1 MRQGKRSSAT
11 AFSNRAR
18 GAGSSVRKWAHTLAG
33 YAPLPWGIDLLLTD
47 GCNLRCTYC
56 PITTDMETKRPSAM
70 MDTTKAIRF
79 LESVASFKPMIR
91 IFGGEPFLHP
101 EWPRIFAAATSNGLA
116 ITVVTNGTR
125 LAGRADEIVKSGLL
139 ALGISVDAPD
149 VNDRY
154 RGKGTFAVAERVV
167 REIQEAKARLGSDT
181 PQIEIYS
188 TVYEG
193 TYASLTHWADVLRD
207 WNIDTLRLQHQIW
220 LRTAQR
226 PETEHLIVKAIGDST
241 FFRSD
246 VDTYCS
252 DEMPNVDPLVLE
264 AELRML
270 AQTSYPFR
278 LEFHPPLPIEEMMR
292 FYRDTDFKRQTARSC
307 TLISNYAFVDPRGRL
322 YPCLTLDMGN
332 VFEKPF
338 EGVWNGP
345 KFRAFRR
352 LLRREQRLPLCER
365 CPA

>member
-1 MRQGKRSSAT
+1 MPLSTRVRSALT
-11 AFSNRAR
+11 TVGRKAR
-18 GAGSSVRKWAHTLAG
+18 TYAG

-47 GCNLRCTYC
+47 ACNLRCSYC
-56 PITTDMETKRPSAM
+56 PITTDMVTKRPSAM
-70 MDTTKAIRF
+70 MPTDKAIQF
-79 LESVASFKPMIR
+79 LESVSPFEPMIR
-91 IFGGEPFLHP
+91 MFGGEPFLHP
-101 EWPRIFAAATSNGLA
+101 EWPKIFACAVSNGLP

-125 LAGRADEIVKSGLL
+125 LLGRADEIVQSGLL
-139 ALGISVDAPD
+139 ALGISIDPLEVHDK
-149 VNDRY
+149 Y
-154 RGKGTFAVAERVV
+154 RGAGTFALCEQVINEVN
-167 REIQEAKARLGSDT
+167 EAKARLGSKT
-181 PQIEIYS
+181 PLIEIYS

-193 TYASLTHWADVLRD
+193 TYDKLVEWADFLRG
-207 WNIDTLRLQHQIW
+207 WNIATLRLQHQIW

-226 PETEHLIVKAIGDST
+226 PESEHLITKAIGDST

-252 DEMPNVDPLVLE
+252 DDMPNVDPVVLE
-264 AELRML
+264 QQLR
-270 AQTSYPFR
+270 AINTTQYPFG
-278 LEFHPPLPIEEMMR
+278 LEFHPPLPIEEMME
-292 FYRDTDFKRQTARSC
+292 FYRDPNFQRQTARAC

-332 VFEKPF
+332 VFEQPF
-338 EGVWNGP
+338 ERVWNGD

>member
-1 MRQGKRSSAT
+1 MRA
-11 AFSNRAR
+11 
-18 GAGSSVRKWAHTLAG
+18 VAG

-47 GCNLRCTYC
+47 ACNLRCTYC
-56 PITTDMETKRPSAM
+56 PITTDMEIKRPAAY
-70 MDTTKAIRF
+70 MDTAKAIRF
-79 LESVASFKPMIR
+79 LESVSHFRPMIR
-91 IFGGEPFLHP
+91 VFGGEPFLHP
-101 EWPRIFAAATSNGLA
+101 QWPRIFAAAVSNGLP

-125 LAGRADEIVKSGLL
+125 LVGRAEELVKSGLL
-139 ALGISVDAPD
+139 AVGISVDPPRA
-149 VNDRY
+149 NDRH
-154 RGKGTFAVAERVV
+154 RGDGTFAVCRQVV
-167 REIQEAKARLGSDT
+167 EEIHEARERLGSGT
-181 PQIEIYS
+181 PLIEIYS

-193 TYASLTHWADVLRD
+193 THDILTSWADELRA
-207 WNIDTLRLQHQIW
+207 WRIDTLRLQHQIW

-226 PETEHLIVKAIGDST
+226 PVSEQMIERAIGDTT

-252 DEMPNVDPLVLE
+252 DTMPNVDPLVLE
-264 AELRML
+264 RELRAL
-270 AQTSYPFR
+270 NATQYPFK
-278 LEFHPPLPIEEMMR
+278 LEFHPPLPVEEMME
-292 FYRDTDFKRQTARSC
+292 FYRDPEFKRQTARSC

-332 VFEKPF
+332 VFERPF
-338 EGVWNGP
+338 EEVWNGT

>member
-1 MRQGKRSSAT
+1 MPLSRL
-11 AFSNRAR
+11 RA
-18 GAGSSVRKWAHTLAG
+18 LAG
-33 YAPLPWGIDLLLTD
+33 YAALPWGIDMLLTD
-47 GCNLRCTYC
+47 ACNLRCSYC
-56 PITTDMETKRPSAM
+56 PITTDMVTKRPSALM
-70 MDTTKAIRF
+70 HTDRAIAF
-79 LESVASFKPMIR
+79 IDSIASFKPMIR
-91 IFGGEPFLHP
+91 FFGGEPFLHP
-101 EWPRIFAAATSNGLA
+101 EWPRIFGAAVERGLP

-125 LAGRADEIVKSGLL
+125 LAGKAEELIRSGLL
-139 ALGISVDAPD
+139 AVGISIDPPS
-149 VNDRY
+149 VNDAY
-154 RGKGTFAVAERVV
+154 RGNGVFEICERVV
-167 REIQEAKARLGSDT
+167 REIREARNRLGSPT
-181 PQIEIYS
+181 PLIEIYS

-193 TYASLTHWADVLRD
+193 TYSLLTDWAERLAE

-226 PETEHLIVKAIGDST
+226 PVSEEMIARAIGDST

-252 DEMPNVDPLVLE
+252 DIMPAMDIAILE
-264 AELRML
+264 SQLRAL
-270 AQTSYPFR
+270 QTMRVPYK
-278 LEFHPPLPIEEMMR
+278 LEVHPPLPIEEMLE
-292 FYRDTDFKRQTARSC
+292 FYRNPDFKRQSGRAC

-332 VFEKPF
+332 VFDEPF
-338 EGVWNGP
+338 ENVWNGR

>member
-1 MRQGKRSSAT
+1 MPTANALHIAVKTAT
-11 AFSNRAR
+11 RKVRAV
-18 GAGSSVRKWAHTLAG
+18 GG

-47 GCNLRCTYC
+47 ACNLRCSYC

-70 MDTTKAIRF
+70 MPTEKAIAF
-79 LESVASFKPMIR
+79 LESVKSFKPMIR
-91 IFGGEPFLHP
+91 VFGGEPFLHP
-101 EWPRIFAAATSNGLA
+101 QWPRIFAAAVERGLPL
-116 ITVVTNGTR
+116 TVVTNATR
-125 LAGRADEIVKSGLL
+125 LVGRAEELVKSGLL
-139 ALGISVDAPD
+139 AVGISVDPSD
-149 VNDRY
+149 VHDQY
-154 RGKGTFAVAERVV
+154 RGAGTFDLCRQVV
-167 REIQEAKARLGSDT
+167 EEIHAAKAKYASKT
-181 PQIEIYS
+181 PLIEIYS

-193 TYASLTHWADVLRD
+193 TFNRLTKWAEELRE
-207 WNIDTLRLQHQIW
+207 WRIDTLRFQHQIW

-226 PETEHLIVKAIGDST
+226 PVSEQMIAKAIGDST

-264 AELRML
+264 AELRELQRMEH
-270 AQTSYPFR
+270 PFAM
-278 LEFHPPLPIEEMMR
+278 EFHPPLPIEEMMD
-292 FYRDTDFKRQTARSC
+292 FYRNTEFKRQTARSC
-307 TLISNYAFVDPRGRL
+307 TLISSYAFVDPRGRL

-338 EGVWNGP
+338 ESVWNGS

>member
-1 MRQGKRSSAT
+1 MKVSARVLS
-11 AFSNRAR
+11 AAAGLRKRAR
-18 GAGSSVRKWAHTLAG
+18 TLAG

-47 GCNLRCTYC
+47 ACNLRCTYC
-56 PITTDMETKRPSAM
+56 PITTDMKTKRPSAM
-70 MDTTKAIRF
+70 MDAGRAIAF
-79 LESVASFKPMIR
+79 MESVAFFKPMIR

-101 EWPRIFAAATSNGLA
+101 EWPRIFAAAVSNGLP

-125 LAGRADEIVKSGLL
+125 LVGRAEELVRSGLL
-139 ALGISVDAPD
+139 AVGISVDPPSAND
-149 VNDRY
+149 KFRGDGTYEVCRQVVN
-154 RGKGTFAVAERVV
+154 
-167 REIQEAKARLGSDT
+167 EIREAKERLGSTT
-181 PQIEIYS
+181 PQIEIYT
-188 TVYEG
+188 TVYEA
-193 TYASLTHWADVLRD
+193 THAHLTDWAETLRG
-207 WNIDTLRLQHQIW
+207 WGIDTLRFQHQIW

-226 PETEHLIVKAIGDST
+226 PESEHMITKAIGDST

-252 DEMPNVDPLVLE
+252 DEMPNVDPSVLE
-264 AELRML
+264 RELRGL
-270 AQTSYPFR
+270 EQGQYPYR
-278 LEFHPPLPIEEMMR
+278 VEFHPPLPVEEMME
-292 FYRDTDFKRQTARSC
+292 FYRDPEFKRQTARSC

-332 VFEKPF
+332 VFKDSF
-338 EGVWNGP
+338 ESVWNGT

>member
-1 MRQGKRSSAT
+1 MEMIT
-11 AFSNRAR
+11 AVRRKAR
-18 GAGSSVRKWAHTLAG
+18 TLAG
-33 YAPLPWGIDLLLTD
+33 FAPLPWGVDLLLTD
-47 GCNLRCTYC
+47 ACNLRCTYC
-56 PITTDMETKRPSAM
+56 PITTDMQTRRPTAF
-70 MDTTKAIRF
+70 MDTAKAIRF
-79 LESVASFKPMIR
+79 LESVSHFRPMIR
-91 IFGGEPFLHP
+91 VFGGEPFLHP
-101 EWPRIFAAATSNGLA
+101 QWPKIFEAAVSNGLP

-125 LAGRADEIVKSGLL
+125 LVGRAEALIRSGLL
-139 ALGISVDAPD
+139 AVGISVDPPRA
-149 VNDRY
+149 NDRF
-154 RGKGTFAVAERVV
+154 RGDGVFATCRRVID
-167 REIQEAKARLGSDT
+167 EIHEAKQRLGSAT
-181 PQIEIYS
+181 PLIEIYS

-193 TYASLTHWADVLRD
+193 THDLLTQWADELRD

-226 PETEHLIVKAIGDST
+226 PVSERMIERAIGDST

-252 DEMPNVDPLVLE
+252 DTMPNVDPLVLE
-264 AELRML
+264 RELRQL
-270 AQTSYPFR
+270 DATRYPFK
-278 LEFHPPLPIEEMMR
+278 LEFHPPLPIEEMME
-292 FYRDTDFKRQTARSC
+292 FYRDPNFKRHTARSC

-332 VFEKPF
+332 VFERPF
-338 EGVWNGP
+338 EDVWNGT

>member
-1 MRQGKRSSAT
+1 MPLREA
-11 AFSNRAR
+11 
-18 GAGSSVRKWAHTLAG
+18 VRKMRTLAG

-47 GCNLRCTYC
+47 ACNLRCTYC
-56 PITTDMETKRPSAM
+56 PITTDMKSRRPSAFM
-70 MDTTKAIRF
+70 KTEKAITF
-79 LESVASFKPMIR
+79 LDSVAHFKPMIR

-101 EWPRIFAAATSNGLA
+101 EWPAIFAAAVRNGLP

-125 LAGRADEIVKSGLL
+125 LVGRAEELVRSGLL
-139 ALGISVDAPD
+139 AVGISIDPPGA
-149 VNDRY
+149 NDTY
-154 RGKGTFAVAERVV
+154 RGDGTFAVCEQVV
-167 REIQEAKARLGSDT
+167 REIQEAKARLGSST
-181 PQIEIYS
+181 PLIEIYT

-193 TYASLTHWADVLRD
+193 THASLTAWAERLRE
-207 WNIDTLRLQHQIW
+207 WKIDTLRLQHQIW

-226 PETEHLIVKAIGDST
+226 PVSERMIADAIGDST
-241 FFRSD
+241 FFRAD

-252 DEMPNVDPLVLE
+252 DTMPSVDVAVLE
-264 AELRML
+264 RELRAL
-270 AQTSYPFR
+270 NAAQYPFR
-278 LEFHPPLPIEEMMR
+278 LEFHPPLPIEEMME
-292 FYRDTDFKRQTARSC
+292 FYRDPDFKRQTARSC

-332 VFEKPF
+332 VFAHPF
-338 EGVWNGP
+338 ESVWNGA

>member
-1 MRQGKRSSAT
+1 MGTLWRL
-11 AFSNRAR
+11 
-18 GAGSSVRKWAHTLAG
+18 RKLAG

-47 GCNLRCTYC
+47 ACNLRCTYC
-56 PITTDMETKRPSAM
+56 PITTDMTTRRPSAM
-70 MDTTKAIRF
+70 MDTGKAIRF
-79 LESVASFKPMIR
+79 LDSVAPFRPMIR

-101 EWPRIFAAATSNGLA
+101 EWPRIFAAAVSNGLP
-116 ITVVTNGTR
+116 ITVVTNATR
-125 LAGRADEIVKSGLL
+125 LVGRADELVKSGLL
-139 ALGISVDAPD
+139 AVGISVDPPTAND
-149 VNDRY
+149 VH
-154 RGKGTFAVAERVV
+154 RGAGVFDTCRRVV
-167 REIQEAKARLGSDT
+167 DEVNEAKKRLGSAT

-193 TYASLTHWADVLRD
+193 TYALLTDWADRLRE
-207 WNIDTLRLQHQIW
+207 WNIDVLRLQHQIW

-226 PETEHLIVKAIGDST
+226 PESEQMIRDAIGDST

-252 DEMPNVDPLVLE
+252 DDMPNVDPLVLE
-264 AELRML
+264 SQLREM
-270 AQTSYPFR
+270 QRTEYPYK
-278 LEFHPPLPIEEMMR
+278 LEFHPPLPIDEMMEY
-292 FYRDTDFKRQTARSC
+292 YRDPDFKRQTARSC

-322 YPCLTLDMGN
+322 YPCITLDMGN
-332 VFEKPF
+332 VFEQPF
-338 EGVWNGP
+338 ERVWNGS

>member
-1 MRQGKRSSAT
+1 M
-11 AFSNRAR
+11 
-18 GAGSSVRKWAHTLAG
+18 AG

-47 GCNLRCTYC
+47 ACNLRCTYC

-70 MDTTKAIRF
+70 MDTGKAIAF
-79 LESVASFKPMIR
+79 LESVASFRPMIR

-101 EWPRIFAAATSNGLA
+101 EWPRIFAAAVANSLP

-125 LAGRADEIVKSGLL
+125 LVGRAEELVRSGLL
-139 ALGISVDAPD
+139 AVGISIDPPDA
-149 VNDRY
+149 NDEF
-154 RGKGTFAVAERVV
+154 RGAGTFAICAQVV
-167 REIQEAKARLGSDT
+167 KEIREAKERLGSST
-181 PQIEIYS
+181 PQIEIYT
-188 TVYEG
+188 TVYE
-193 TYASLTHWADVLRD
+193 ATHSRLSEWAEILRM
-207 WNIDTLRLQHQIW
+207 WQIDTLRFQHQIW

-226 PETEHLIVKAIGDST
+226 PESEHLITKAIGDST

-252 DEMPNVDPLVLE
+252 DEMPKVDPEVLE
-264 AELRML
+264 RELRHV
-270 AQTSYPFR
+270 QTSEYPFR
-278 LEFHPPLPIEEMMR
+278 VEFHPPLPIEEMMA
-292 FYRDTDFKRQTARSC
+292 FYRDPDFKRQTARSC

-332 VFEKPF
+332 VFRDSF
-338 EGVWNGP
+338 ESVWNGT

>member
-1 MRQGKRSSAT
+1 M
-11 AFSNRAR
+11 
-18 GAGSSVRKWAHTLAG
+18 LAG

-47 GCNLRCTYC
+47 ACNLRCSYC
-56 PITTDMETKRPSAM
+56 PITTDMQTKRPSAM
-70 MDTTKAIRF
+70 MDTGKAIRF
-79 LESVASFKPMIR
+79 LQSVAPFKPMIR

-101 EWPRIFAAATSNGLA
+101 EWPRIFAAAVENGLP
-116 ITVVTNGTR
+116 ITVVTNATR
-125 LAGRADEIVKSGLL
+125 LVGRAEELIKSGLL
-139 ALGISVDAPD
+139 AVGISVDPQG
-149 VNDRY
+149 VNDHY
-154 RGKGTFAVAERVV
+154 RGDGTYEICEQVV
-167 REIQEAKARLGSDT
+167 REIHEAKQRLGLKT
-181 PQIEIYS
+181 PLVEIYS

-193 TYASLTHWADVLRD
+193 TYNQITSWAEKLRG
-207 WNIDTLRLQHQIW
+207 WNIDMLRFQHQIW

-226 PETEHLIVKAIGDST
+226 PTSEVMIKKAIGEST

-252 DEMPNVDPLVLE
+252 DTMPNVDVDVLE
-264 AELRML
+264 AQLREVI
-270 AQTSYPFR
+270 TTEYPFG
-278 LEFHPPLPIEEMMR
+278 LEFHPPLPIQEMMEY
-292 FYRDTDFKRQTARSC
+292 YRDPDFKRQTARSC

-338 EGVWNGP
+338 ESVWNGK

>member
-1 MRQGKRSSAT
+1 MRHLAT
-11 AFSNRAR
+11 
-18 GAGSSVRKWAHTLAG
+18 SVRGGAKRLAG
-33 YAPLPWGIDLLLTD
+33 YAPNPWGIDLLLTD
-47 GCNLRCTYC
+47 ACNLRCTYC
-56 PITTDMETKRPSAM
+56 PITTDMVTKRPSAM
-70 MDTTKAIRF
+70 MDTGKAIRF
-79 LESVASFKPMIR
+79 LDSVKHFRPMIR

-101 EWPRIFAAATSNGLA
+101 EWPRIFAAAVSNNLP

-125 LAGRADEIVKSGLL
+125 LVGRADEIVKSGLL
-139 ALGISVDAPD
+139 AVGISVDPPG
-149 VNDRY
+149 VNDKY
-154 RGKGTFAVAERVV
+154 RGNGTYDLCKQVV
-167 REIQEAKARLGSDT
+167 DEIHEAKQRLNSKT
-181 PQIEIYS
+181 PQVEIYT

-193 TYASLTHWADVLRD
+193 TFATLSQWADELRS
-207 WNIDTLRLQHQIW
+207 WHIDTLRFQHQIW

-226 PETEHLIVKAIGDST
+226 PESEHLIAKAIGDST

-252 DEMPNVDPLVLE
+252 DEMPKVDPEILRD
-264 AELRML
+264 EL
-270 AQTSYPFR
+270 QTIERSDYPYR
-278 LEFHPPLPIEEMMR
+278 VEFHPPLPIEEMMD
-292 FYRDTDFKRQTARSC
+292 FYRNTEFKRQTARSC

-332 VFEKPF
+332 VFENPF
-338 EGVWNGP
+338 EEVWNGT

>member
-1 MRQGKRSSAT
+1 MPLSRV
-11 AFSNRAR
+11 RA
-18 GAGSSVRKWAHTLAG
+18 LAG
-33 YAPLPWGIDLLLTD
+33 YAALPWGIDMLLTD
-47 GCNLRCTYC
+47 ACNLRCSYC
-56 PITTDMETKRPSAM
+56 PITTDMVTKRPSALM
-70 MDTTKAIRF
+70 NTERAIRF
-79 LESVASFKPMIR
+79 IDSIASFKPMIR
-91 IFGGEPFLHP
+91 FFGGEPFLHP
-101 EWPRIFAAATSNGLA
+101 EWPRIFAAAVARGLP

-125 LAGRADEIVKSGLL
+125 LVGKAEELVRSGLL
-139 ALGISVDAPD
+139 AAGISIDPPS
-149 VNDRY
+149 VNDAY
-154 RGKGTFAVAERVV
+154 RGEGVFETCERVV
-167 REIQEAKARLGSDT
+167 REIREARQRLGSPT
-181 PQIEIYS
+181 PLIEIYT

-193 TYASLTHWADVLRD
+193 TYSLLTEWAARLAE

-226 PETEHLIVKAIGDST
+226 PVSEELIANAIGESK
-241 FFRSD
+241 FFRAD

-252 DEMPNVDPLVLE
+252 DIMPPIDIQLLESQLRALQTLRVPYKIEM
-264 AELRML
+264 
-270 AQTSYPFR
+270 
-278 LEFHPPLPIEEMMR
+278 HPPLPIEEMLA
-292 FYRDTDFKRQTARSC
+292 FYRDPDFKRQSGRAC

-338 EGVWNGP
+338 ESVWNGK